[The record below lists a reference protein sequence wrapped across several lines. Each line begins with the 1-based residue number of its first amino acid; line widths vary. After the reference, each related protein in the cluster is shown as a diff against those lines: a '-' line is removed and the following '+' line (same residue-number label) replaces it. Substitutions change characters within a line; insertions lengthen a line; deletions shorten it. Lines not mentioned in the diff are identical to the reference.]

1 MSPVNLAPT
10 RTIEALVKAL
20 LSIGKPLN
28 NIVIITGYLWQLEKL
43 KAMAKSN
50 GWSELRI
57 LSADTYQGDEWE
69 IVIISLVKTSTHPG
83 SIGNQFRANVVTT
96 RAREARRLCGNWQ
109 GLWGRQANNRLS
121 AYETMHRLIHHM
133 LYNPGSDTTPFVV
146 LPIPTKHGS

>member
-1 MSPVNLAPT
+1 MSPVNLALT

-28 NIVIITGYLWQLEKL
+28 STAIITGYPWQLEKL

-50 GWSELRI
+50 GWSELNI
-57 LSADTYQGDEWE
+57 LSAATCQGDEWE

-83 SIGNQFRANVVTT
+83 FIGNQFRANVVAT
-96 RAREARRLCGNWQ
+96 RAREARYLFGNWQ

-121 AYETMHRLIHHM
+121 AYETMHRLIQHM

-146 LPIPTKHGS
+146 LPIPTKHDS